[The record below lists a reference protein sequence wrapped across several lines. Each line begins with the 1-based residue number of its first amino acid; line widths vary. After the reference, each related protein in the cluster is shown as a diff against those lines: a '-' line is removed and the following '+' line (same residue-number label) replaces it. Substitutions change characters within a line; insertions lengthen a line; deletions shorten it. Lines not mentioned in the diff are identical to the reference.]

1 MKIQYLQEGYIKS
14 VDKMKGIAGKKYTAD
29 DIRKDTKKILLE
41 PVLKMLEDSV
51 FLHKCGNCVK
61 HFVHPDVGTYLL
73 TPHIIKFKYV
83 DVIDGAIHLI
93 CDAYYVIKH
102 FGSGDLF
109 WIRDD
114 DMINKYSIEE
124 INEYID
130 NECTGHML
138 QYFNENSLELPE
150 FVKKIHIEKIN
161 LWNKTPEYINING
174 GLPEKLT
181 LKLHSE
187 FYANKILS
195 ETKFNE
201 LINKVNSLFS
211 FCAKNVLIE
220 KIVPIFEEHKD
231 TLANDVAALLDGNN
245 SINSLLI
252 KSKLPPR
259 PRWSDLQVSDKYDKV
274 SLAGLTRK
282 DLHEYTID
290 VVVKVID
297 LHKYLTNNDI
307 EKSAVK
313 ESSAFWPIPEVDI
326 ITTADYSEIEQIK
339 CQLTEFIANIYN
351 DISYRETKGKELPDP
366 KSGFIEYLLAAY
378 DTTWTSDINP
388 YVVNMDFI
396 DGEYHKAYYT
406 PLRKY

>member
-14 VDKMKGIAGKKYTAD
+14 VDKMKDNAGKKHTAD
-29 DIRKDTKKILLE
+29 DIRKETKKLLLE
-41 PVLKMLEDSV
+41 PVLKMLEDSE
-51 FLHKCGNCVK
+51 FLRKCGNCVK
-61 HFVHPDVGTYLL
+61 HFVHPDAGTYRL
-73 TPHIIKFKYV
+73 TPSMLKFRYV
-83 DVIDGAIHLI
+83 DVIDGALNVI
-93 CDAYYVIKH
+93 CDAYYVVKH
-102 FGSGDLF
+102 FGNGDLF
-109 WIRDD
+109 LIDD
-114 DMINKYSIEE
+114 VVINTYSIEE

-130 NECTGHML
+130 KECTGHML
-138 QYFNENSLELPE
+138 QYFNESSLELPE

-187 FYANKILS
+187 FYDNKILN
-195 ETKFNE
+195 ETKFIE
-201 LINKVNSLFS
+201 VINKINSLFS

-220 KIVPIFEEHKD
+220 KIVPVFEEHKD
-231 TLANDVAALLDGNN
+231 ALASDVAALLDGNN
-245 SINSLLI
+245 AISSLLI
-252 KSKLPPR
+252 KSKLP

-307 EKSAVK
+307 ENSAVK

-351 DISYRETKGKELPDP
+351 DISYRETKGKYLPTP
-366 KSGFIEYLLAAY
+366 KSGFVEYLLAAY

-406 PLRKY
+406 PLEK

>member
-14 VDKMKGIAGKKYTAD
+14 VDKMKDNAGKKYTAD
-29 DIRKDTKKILLE
+29 DIRKETKKLLLE
-41 PVLKMLEDSV
+41 PVLKMLEDSE
-51 FLHKCGNCVK
+51 FLRKCGNCVK
-61 HFVHPDVGTYLL
+61 HFVHPDAGTYLL
-73 TPHIIKFKYV
+73 TPHIIKFRYV
-83 DVIDGAIHLI
+83 DVVDGAVHLI
-93 CDAYYVIKH
+93 CDAHYVVKH

-109 WIRDD
+109 WIDD
-114 DMINKYSIEE
+114 VMINKYSIEE

-130 NECTGHML
+130 NECTEHML
-138 QYFNENSLELPE
+138 QYFNESSLELPE
-150 FVKKIHIEKIN
+150 FVKRIHIEKIN

-181 LKLHSE
+181 VRLHSE
-187 FYANKILS
+187 FYDNKILS

-245 SINSLLI
+245 AISSLLI
-252 KSKLPPR
+252 KTKLPPR
-259 PRWSDLQVSDKYDKV
+259 WADLQVSDKFDKLSV
-274 SLAGLTRK
+274 AGLKRK

-307 EKSAVK
+307 ENSAVK

-366 KSGFIEYLLAAY
+366 KSGSIEYLLAAY

>member
-14 VDKMKGIAGKKYTAD
+14 VDKMKDNAGKKHTAD
-29 DIRKDTKKILLE
+29 DIRKETKKLLLE
-41 PVLKMLEDSV
+41 PVLKMLEDSE
-51 FLHKCGNCVK
+51 FLRKCGNCLK
-61 HFVHPDVGTYLL
+61 PFVHPDAGTYRL
-73 TPHIIKFKYV
+73 TPSMLKFRYV
-83 DVIDGAIHLI
+83 DVIDGALNVI
-93 CDAYYVIKH
+93 CDAYYVVKH
-102 FGSGDLF
+102 FGNGDLF
-109 WIRDD
+109 LIDD
-114 DMINKYSIEE
+114 VVINTYSIEE

-130 NECTGHML
+130 KECTGHML
-138 QYFNENSLELPE
+138 QYFNESSLELPE

-187 FYANKILS
+187 FYDNKILN
-195 ETKFNE
+195 ETKFIE
-201 LINKVNSLFS
+201 VINKINSLFS

-220 KIVPIFEEHKD
+220 KIVTVFEEHKD
-231 TLANDVAALLDGNN
+231 ALASDVAALLDGNN
-245 SINSLLI
+245 AISSLLI
-252 KSKLPPR
+252 KSKLP

-307 EKSAVK
+307 ENSAVK

-351 DISYRETKGKELPDP
+351 DISYRETKGKYLPTP
-366 KSGFIEYLLAAY
+366 KSGFVEYLLAAY

-406 PLRKY
+406 PLEK

>member
-1 MKIQYLQEGYIKS
+1 MKDI
-14 VDKMKGIAGKKYTAD
+14 VGKKYTAD

-51 FLHKCGNCVK
+51 FLRKCGNCVK
-61 HFVHPDVGTYLL
+61 HFVHPATRLYVIS
-73 TPHIIKFKYV
+73 PNVIKFRYV
-83 DVIDGAIHLI
+83 DVVDGALNVI
-93 CDAYYVIKH
+93 CDVYYSLQH
-102 FGSGDLF
+102 LDNGDLF
-109 WIRDD
+109 WIDD
-114 DMINKYSIEE
+114 VMINKYSIEE
-124 INEYID
+124 INDYID

-138 QYFNENSLELPE
+138 QYFNESSLELPE

-187 FYANKILS
+187 FYSNKILS

-245 SINSLLI
+245 AISSLLI
-252 KSKLPPR
+252 KTKLPPR
-259 PRWSDLQVSDKYDKV
+259 WADLQVSDKFDKL
-274 SLAGLTRK
+274 SIAGLKRK

-307 EKSAVK
+307 ENSAVK

-351 DISYRETKGKELPDP
+351 DISYRETKGKDLPDP
-366 KSGFIEYLLAAY
+366 KSGSIEYLLAAY

>member
-14 VDKMKGIAGKKYTAD
+14 VDKMKDIAGKKYTAD

-41 PVLKMLEDSV
+41 PVLKMLEDSR
-51 FLHKCGNCVK
+51 FLRKCGDCVK
-61 HFVHPDVGTYLL
+61 HFVHPDAGTYLL
-73 TPHIIKFKYV
+73 TPHIIKFRYV

-245 SINSLLI
+245 AISSLLI

-259 PRWSDLQVSDKYDKV
+259 WADLQVSDKFDKLSV
-274 SLAGLTRK
+274 AGLTRK

-290 VVVKVID
+290 AVVKVID

-307 EKSAVK
+307 ENSAVK

-326 ITTADYSEIEQIK
+326 ITTANYSEIEQIK

-351 DISYRETKGKELPDP
+351 DISYRETKGKDLPAP

>member
-14 VDKMKGIAGKKYTAD
+14 VDKMKDNAGKKHTAD
-29 DIRKDTKKILLE
+29 DIRKETKKILLE
-41 PVLKMLEDSV
+41 PVLKMLEDSE
-51 FLHKCGNCVK
+51 FLRKCGNCLK
-61 HFVHPDVGTYLL
+61 PFVHPDAGTYRL
-73 TPHIIKFKYV
+73 TPSMLKFRYV
-83 DVIDGAIHLI
+83 DVIDGALNVI
-93 CDAYYVIKH
+93 CDAYYVVKH

-109 WIRDD
+109 WIDD
-114 DMINKYSIEE
+114 VMINKYSIEE

-130 NECTGHML
+130 KECTGHML
-138 QYFNENSLELPE
+138 QYFNESSLELPE

-174 GLPEKLT
+174 GLPEKLAIR
-181 LKLHSE
+181 LQSE
-187 FYANKILS
+187 FYDNKILN
-195 ETKFNE
+195 ETKFIE
-201 LINKVNSLFS
+201 VINKINSLFS

-220 KIVPIFEEHKD
+220 KIVPVFEEHKD
-231 TLANDVAALLDGNN
+231 ALTSDVAALLDGDNAI
-245 SINSLLI
+245 SSLLI
-252 KSKLPPR
+252 KTKLP

-274 SLAGLTRK
+274 SIAGLTRK

-307 EKSAVK
+307 ENSAVK

-351 DISYRETKGKELPDP
+351 DISYRETKGKYLPTP
-366 KSGFIEYLLAAY
+366 KSGFVEYLLAAY

-406 PLRKY
+406 PLVK

>member
-14 VDKMKGIAGKKYTAD
+14 VDKMKDIAGKKYTAD
-29 DIRKDTKKILLE
+29 DIRKETKKILLE

-51 FLHKCGNCVK
+51 FLRKCGNCVK

-201 LINKVNSLFS
+201 LINKVNS
-211 FCAKNVLIE
+211 
-220 KIVPIFEEHKD
+220 
-231 TLANDVAALLDGNN
+231 
-245 SINSLLI
+245 
-252 KSKLPPR
+252 
-259 PRWSDLQVSDKYDKV
+259 
-274 SLAGLTRK
+274 
-282 DLHEYTID
+282 
-290 VVVKVID
+290 
-297 LHKYLTNNDI
+297 
-307 EKSAVK
+307 
-313 ESSAFWPIPEVDI
+313 
-326 ITTADYSEIEQIK
+326 
-339 CQLTEFIANIYN
+339 
-351 DISYRETKGKELPDP
+351 
-366 KSGFIEYLLAAY
+366 
-378 DTTWTSDINP
+378 
-388 YVVNMDFI
+388 
-396 DGEYHKAYYT
+396 
-406 PLRKY
+406 

>member
-14 VDKMKGIAGKKYTAD
+14 VDKMKDIAGKKYTAD

-41 PVLKMLEDSV
+41 PVLKMLEDSG
-51 FLHKCGNCVK
+51 FLRKCGNCVK
-61 HFVHPDVGTYLL
+61 HFVHPATRLYVIS
-73 TPHIIKFKYV
+73 PNVIKFRYV
-83 DVIDGAIHLI
+83 DVVDGALNVI
-93 CDAYYVIKH
+93 CDVYYSLQH
-102 FGSGDLF
+102 LDDNDLF
-109 WIRDD
+109 WIDD
-114 DMINKYSIEE
+114 VMINKYSIEE

-130 NECTGHML
+130 NECTEHML
-138 QYFNENSLELPE
+138 QYFNERSLELPE
-150 FVKKIHIEKIN
+150 FVKRIHIEKIN

-181 LKLHSE
+181 LKLNSE

-245 SINSLLI
+245 AISSLLI
-252 KSKLPPR
+252 KTKLP
-259 PRWSDLQVSDKYDKV
+259 PRWSDLQVSDKFDKL
-274 SLAGLTRK
+274 SIAGLKRK

-307 EKSAVK
+307 ENSAVK

-351 DISYRETKGKELPDP
+351 DISYRETKGKDLPDP
-366 KSGFIEYLLAAY
+366 KSGSIEYLLAAY

>member
-14 VDKMKGIAGKKYTAD
+14 VDKMKDNAGKKYTAD

-41 PVLKMLEDSV
+41 PVLKMLEDDG
-51 FLHKCGNCVK
+51 FLRKCGNCLK
-61 HFVHPDVGTYLL
+61 PFVHPDKGTYRL
-73 TPHIIKFKYV
+73 TPNMLKFRYV
-83 DVIDGAIHLI
+83 DVINGALNVI

-102 FGSGDLF
+102 FGNGDRF
-109 WIRDD
+109 WIDD
-114 DMINKYSIEE
+114 VVINTYSIEK
-124 INEYID
+124 INDYID

-181 LKLHSE
+181 IRLQSE
-187 FYANKILS
+187 FYDNKILN
-195 ETKFNE
+195 ETKFIE
-201 LINKVNSLFS
+201 VINKINSLFS
-211 FCAKNVLIE
+211 FCAKNVFIE
-220 KIVPIFEEHKD
+220 KIVPVFEEHKD
-231 TLANDVAALLDGNN
+231 TLANDVAALLDGDNAI
-245 SINSLLI
+245 SSLLI

-259 PRWSDLQVSDKYDKV
+259 WADLQVSDKFDKL
-274 SLAGLTRK
+274 SIAGLKRK

-290 VVVKVID
+290 VAVKVID

-307 EKSAVK
+307 ENSAVK

-351 DISYRETKGKELPDP
+351 DISYRETKGKDLPNP
-366 KSGFIEYLLAAY
+366 KSGSIEYLLAAY

>member
-14 VDKMKGIAGKKYTAD
+14 VDKMKERAGKKYTAD

-41 PVLKMLEDSV
+41 PVLKMLEDSG
-51 FLHKCGNCVK
+51 FLRKCGNCVK
-61 HFVHPDVGTYLL
+61 HFVHPATRLYVIS
-73 TPHIIKFKYV
+73 PNVIKFRYV
-83 DVIDGAIHLI
+83 DVVDGALNVI
-93 CDAYYVIKH
+93 CDAYYSLQH
-102 FGSGDLF
+102 LDNNDLF
-109 WIRDD
+109 WIDD
-114 DMINKYSIEE
+114 VMINKYSIEE
-124 INEYID
+124 INDYID

-138 QYFNENSLELPE
+138 QYFNESSLELPE
-150 FVKKIHIEKIN
+150 FVKRIHIEKIN

-181 LKLHSE
+181 LKLNSE

-220 KIVPIFEEHKD
+220 KIIPVFEEHKD
-231 TLANDVAALLDGNN
+231 ALASDVAALLDGDNA
-245 SINSLLI
+245 INSLLI
-252 KSKLPPR
+252 KTKLPPR
-259 PRWSDLQVSDKYDKV
+259 WADLQVSDKYDKV
-274 SLAGLTRK
+274 SLAGLKRK

-307 EKSAVK
+307 ENSAVK

-351 DISYRETKGKELPDP
+351 DISYRETKGKYLPTP
-366 KSGFIEYLLAAY
+366 KSGFVEYLLAAY

-406 PLRKY
+406 PLVK

>member
-14 VDKMKGIAGKKYTAD
+14 VDKMKDIAGKKYTAD
-29 DIRKDTKKILLE
+29 DIRKETKKILLE
-41 PVLKMLEDSV
+41 PVLKMLEDSG
-51 FLHKCGNCVK
+51 FLRKCGNCVK
-61 HFVHPDVGTYLL
+61 HFVHPATRLYVIS
-73 TPHIIKFKYV
+73 PNVIKFRYV
-83 DVIDGAIHLI
+83 DVVDGALNVI
-93 CDAYYVIKH
+93 CDAYYSLQH
-102 FGSGDLF
+102 LDNNDLF
-109 WIRDD
+109 WIDD
-114 DMINKYSIEE
+114 VMINKYSIEE
-124 INEYID
+124 INDYID

-138 QYFNENSLELPE
+138 QYFNESSLELPE
-150 FVKKIHIEKIN
+150 FVKRIHIEKIN

-181 LKLHSE
+181 LKLNSE

-220 KIVPIFEEHKD
+220 KIVPMFEEHKD

-245 SINSLLI
+245 AINSLLI

-259 PRWSDLQVSDKYDKV
+259 WADLQVSDKFDKL
-274 SLAGLTRK
+274 SIAGLKRK

-307 EKSAVK
+307 ENSAVK

-339 CQLTEFIANIYN
+339 CQLAEFIANIYN
-351 DISYRETKGKELPDP
+351 DISYRETKGKYLPTP
-366 KSGFIEYLLAAY
+366 KSGFVEYLLAAY
-378 DTTWTSDINP
+378 NTTWTSDINP
-388 YVVNMDFI
+388 YVINMDFI

-406 PLRKY
+406 PLVK

>member
-14 VDKMKGIAGKKYTAD
+14 VDKMKDIAGKKYTAD

-41 PVLKMLEDSV
+41 PVLKMLEDSG
-51 FLHKCGNCVK
+51 FLRKCGNCVK
-61 HFVHPDVGTYLL
+61 HFVHPATRLYVIS
-73 TPHIIKFKYV
+73 PNVIKFRYV
-83 DVIDGAIHLI
+83 DVVDGALNVI
-93 CDAYYVIKH
+93 CDAYYSLQH
-102 FGSGDLF
+102 LDNNDLF
-109 WIRDD
+109 WIDD
-114 DMINKYSIEE
+114 VMINKYSIEE
-124 INEYID
+124 INDYID

-138 QYFNENSLELPE
+138 QYFNESSLELPE
-150 FVKKIHIEKIN
+150 FVKRIHIEKIN

-181 LKLHSE
+181 LKLNSE

-220 KIVPIFEEHKD
+220 KIIPVFEEHKD
-231 TLANDVAALLDGNN
+231 ALASDVAALLDGDNA
-245 SINSLLI
+245 INSLLI
-252 KSKLPPR
+252 KTKLPPR
-259 PRWSDLQVSDKYDKV
+259 WADLQVSDKYDKV
-274 SLAGLTRK
+274 SLAGLKRK

-297 LHKYLTNNDI
+297 LHKYLANNDI
-307 EKSAVK
+307 ENSAVK
-313 ESSAFWPIPEVDI
+313 ESSAFWPVPEVDI
-326 ITTADYSEIEQIK
+326 ITTADYTKIEQIK

-351 DISYRETKGKELPDP
+351 DISYRETKGKDLPAP

>member
-14 VDKMKGIAGKKYTAD
+14 VDKMKDIAGKKYTAD

-51 FLHKCGNCVK
+51 FLRKCGNCVK
-61 HFVHPDVGTYLL
+61 HFVHPATRLYVIS
-73 TPHIIKFKYV
+73 PNVIKFRYV
-83 DVIDGAIHLI
+83 DVVDGALNVI
-93 CDAYYVIKH
+93 CDVYYSLQH
-102 FGSGDLF
+102 LDNNDLF
-109 WIRDD
+109 WIDD
-114 DMINKYSIEE
+114 VMINKYSIEE
-124 INEYID
+124 INDYID

-138 QYFNENSLELPE
+138 QYFNESSLELPE
-150 FVKKIHIEKIN
+150 FVKRIHIEKIN

-181 LKLHSE
+181 LKLNSE

-220 KIVPIFEEHKD
+220 KIIPVFEEHKD
-231 TLANDVAALLDGNN
+231 ALASDVAALLDGDNA
-245 SINSLLI
+245 ITSLLI
-252 KSKLPPR
+252 KTKLPPR
-259 PRWSDLQVSDKYDKV
+259 WADLQVSDKFDKL
-274 SLAGLTRK
+274 SIAGLKRK

-307 EKSAVK
+307 ENSAVK

-351 DISYRETKGKELPDP
+351 DISYRETKGKDLPAP

>member
-14 VDKMKGIAGKKYTAD
+14 VDKMKDIAGKKYTAD

-51 FLHKCGNCVK
+51 FLRKCGNCVK

-187 FYANKILS
+187 FYSNKILS

-245 SINSLLI
+245 SISSLLI

-259 PRWSDLQVSDKYDKV
+259 WADLQVSDKFDKL
-274 SLAGLTRK
+274 SIAGLTRK

-290 VVVKVID
+290 AVVKVID

>member
-1 MKIQYLQEGYIKS
+1 MK
-14 VDKMKGIAGKKYTAD
+14 DIAGKKYTAD
-29 DIRKDTKKILLE
+29 DIRKETKKILLE
-41 PVLKMLEDSV
+41 PVLKMLEDSG
-51 FLHKCGNCVK
+51 FLRKCGNCVK
-61 HFVHPDVGTYLL
+61 HFVHPATRLYVIS
-73 TPHIIKFKYV
+73 PNVIKFRYV
-83 DVIDGAIHLI
+83 DVVDGALNVI
-93 CDAYYVIKH
+93 CDAYYSLQH
-102 FGSGDLF
+102 LDNNDLF
-109 WIRDD
+109 WIDD
-114 DMINKYSIEE
+114 VMINKYSIEE
-124 INEYID
+124 INDYID

-150 FVKKIHIEKIN
+150 FVKRIHIEKIN

-181 LKLHSE
+181 LKLNSE

-220 KIVPIFEEHKD
+220 KIIPVFEEHKD
-231 TLANDVAALLDGNN
+231 ALASDVAALLDGDNAI
-245 SINSLLI
+245 SSLLI
-252 KSKLPPR
+252 KTKLPPR
-259 PRWSDLQVSDKYDKV
+259 WADLQVSDKYDKA

-297 LHKYLTNNDI
+297 LHKYLANNDI
-307 EKSAVK
+307 ENSAVK

-351 DISYRETKGKELPDP
+351 DISYRETKGKDLPAP

>member
-14 VDKMKGIAGKKYTAD
+14 VDKMKDIAGKKYTAD

-41 PVLKMLEDSV
+41 PVLKMLEDSE
-51 FLHKCGNCVK
+51 FLRKCGNCVK
-61 HFVHPDVGTYLL
+61 HFVHPATRLYVIS
-73 TPHIIKFKYV
+73 PNVIKFRYV
-83 DVIDGAIHLI
+83 DVADGALNVI
-93 CDAYYVIKH
+93 CDVYYSLQH
-102 FGSGDLF
+102 LDNNDLF
-109 WIRDD
+109 WIDD
-114 DMINKYSIEE
+114 VMINKYSIEE

-181 LKLHSE
+181 LKLNSE

-245 SINSLLI
+245 AISSLLI
-252 KSKLPPR
+252 KTKLPPR
-259 PRWSDLQVSDKYDKV
+259 WADLQVSDKFDKL
-274 SLAGLTRK
+274 SIAGLKRK

-307 EKSAVK
+307 ETSAVK

-326 ITTADYSEIEQIK
+326 ITTANYSEIEQIK

-351 DISYRETKGKELPDP
+351 DISYRETKGKDLPDP
-366 KSGFIEYLLAAY
+366 KSGSIEYLLAAY

>member
-1 MKIQYLQEGYIKS
+1 MK
-14 VDKMKGIAGKKYTAD
+14 DIAGKKYTAD

-41 PVLKMLEDSV
+41 PVLKMLEDSG
-51 FLHKCGNCVK
+51 FLRKCGNCVK
-61 HFVHPDVGTYLL
+61 HFVHPATRLYVIS
-73 TPHIIKFKYV
+73 PNVIKFRYV
-83 DVIDGAIHLI
+83 DVVDGALNVI
-93 CDAYYVIKH
+93 CDAYYSLQH
-102 FGSGDLF
+102 LDNNDLF
-109 WIRDD
+109 WIDD
-114 DMINKYSIEE
+114 VMINKYSIEE
-124 INEYID
+124 INDYID

-138 QYFNENSLELPE
+138 QYFNESSLELPE
-150 FVKKIHIEKIN
+150 FVKRIHIEKIN

-181 LKLHSE
+181 LKLNSE

-220 KIVPIFEEHKD
+220 KIIPVFEEHKD
-231 TLANDVAALLDGNN
+231 ALASDVAALLDGDNA
-245 SINSLLI
+245 INSLLI
-252 KSKLPPR
+252 KTKLPPR
-259 PRWSDLQVSDKYDKV
+259 WADLQVSDKYDKV
-274 SLAGLTRK
+274 SLAGLKRK

-307 EKSAVK
+307 ENSAVK

-351 DISYRETKGKELPDP
+351 DISYRETKGKDLPAP

>member
-14 VDKMKGIAGKKYTAD
+14 VDKMKDIAGKKYTAD
-29 DIRKDTKKILLE
+29 DIRKETKKILLE
-41 PVLKMLEDSV
+41 PVLKMLEDSE
-51 FLHKCGNCVK
+51 FLRKCGNCVK

-73 TPHIIKFKYV
+73 TPHTIKFKYV
-83 DVIDGAIHLI
+83 DVVDGALHVI

-181 LKLHSE
+181 LKLNSE

-245 SINSLLI
+245 AISSLLI

-259 PRWSDLQVSDKYDKV
+259 WADLQVSDKFDKLSV
-274 SLAGLTRK
+274 AGLKRK

-290 VVVKVID
+290 AVVKVID

-351 DISYRETKGKELPDP
+351 DISYRETKGKDLPDP
-366 KSGFIEYLLAAY
+366 KSGSIEYLLAAY

>member
-14 VDKMKGIAGKKYTAD
+14 VDKMKDIAGKKYTAD
-29 DIRKDTKKILLE
+29 DIRKETKKILLE

-51 FLHKCGNCVK
+51 FLRKCGNCVK
-61 HFVHPDVGTYLL
+61 HFVHPATRLYVIS
-73 TPHIIKFKYV
+73 PNVIKFRYV
-83 DVIDGAIHLI
+83 DVVDGALNVI
-93 CDAYYVIKH
+93 CDVYYSLQH
-102 FGSGDLF
+102 LDNGDLF
-109 WIRDD
+109 WIDD
-114 DMINKYSIEE
+114 VMINKYSIEE
-124 INEYID
+124 INDYID

-138 QYFNENSLELPE
+138 QYFNESSLELPE

-181 LKLHSE
+181 LKLNSE
-187 FYANKILS
+187 FYDNKMLS

-245 SINSLLI
+245 AISSLLI
-252 KSKLPPR
+252 KTKLPPR
-259 PRWSDLQVSDKYDKV
+259 WADLQVSDKFDKL
-274 SLAGLTRK
+274 SIAGLKRK

-307 EKSAVK
+307 ENSAVK

-351 DISYRETKGKELPDP
+351 DISYRETKGKDLPDP
-366 KSGFIEYLLAAY
+366 KSGSIEYLLAAY

>member
-14 VDKMKGIAGKKYTAD
+14 VDKMKDIAGKKYTAD

-41 PVLKMLEDSV
+41 PVLKMLEDSG
-51 FLHKCGNCVK
+51 FLRKCGNCVK
-61 HFVHPDVGTYLL
+61 HFVHPATRLYVIS
-73 TPHIIKFKYV
+73 PNVIKFRYV
-83 DVIDGAIHLI
+83 DVVDGALNVI
-93 CDAYYVIKH
+93 CDAYYSLQH
-102 FGSGDLF
+102 LDNNDLF
-109 WIRDD
+109 WIDD
-114 DMINKYSIEE
+114 VMINKYSIEE
-124 INEYID
+124 INDYID

-138 QYFNENSLELPE
+138 QYFNESSLELPE
-150 FVKKIHIEKIN
+150 FVKRIHIEKIN

-181 LKLHSE
+181 LKLNSE

-220 KIVPIFEEHKD
+220 KIIPVFEEHKD
-231 TLANDVAALLDGNN
+231 ALASDVAALLDGDNA
-245 SINSLLI
+245 INSLLI
-252 KSKLPPR
+252 KTKLPPR
-259 PRWSDLQVSDKYDKV
+259 WADLQVSDKYDKV

-307 EKSAVK
+307 ENSAVK

-351 DISYRETKGKELPDP
+351 DISYRETKGKYLPTP
-366 KSGFIEYLLAAY
+366 KSGFVEYPLAAY
-378 DTTWTSDINP
+378 NTTWTSDINP

-406 PLRKY
+406 PLVK

>member
-14 VDKMKGIAGKKYTAD
+14 VDKMKDNAGKKYTAD

-41 PVLKMLEDSV
+41 PVLKMLEDSG
-51 FLHKCGNCVK
+51 FLRKCGNCVK
-61 HFVHPDVGTYLL
+61 HFVHPATRLYVIS
-73 TPHIIKFKYV
+73 PNVIKFRYD
-83 DVIDGAIHLI
+83 DVVDGALNVI
-93 CDAYYVIKH
+93 CDVYYSLQH
-102 FGSGDLF
+102 LDNNDLF
-109 WIRDD
+109 WIDD
-114 DMINKYSIEE
+114 VMINKYSIEE
-124 INEYID
+124 INDYID

-138 QYFNENSLELPE
+138 QYFNESSLELPE
-150 FVKKIHIEKIN
+150 FVKRIHIEKIN

-181 LKLHSE
+181 LKLNSE

-211 FCAKNVLIE
+211 VCAKNVLIE
-220 KIVPIFEEHKD
+220 KIIPVFEEHKD
-231 TLANDVAALLDGNN
+231 ALASDVAALLDGDNA
-245 SINSLLI
+245 INSLLI
-252 KSKLPPR
+252 KTKLPPR
-259 PRWSDLQVSDKYDKV
+259 WADLQVSDKYDKL
-274 SLAGLTRK
+274 SLGGRKRK

-307 EKSAVK
+307 ENSAVK

-326 ITTADYSEIEQIK
+326 ITTANYSEIEQIK

-351 DISYRETKGKELPDP
+351 DISYRETKGKYLPTP
-366 KSGFIEYLLAAY
+366 KSGFVEYLLAAY

>member
-14 VDKMKGIAGKKYTAD
+14 VDKMKDIAGKKYTAD

-41 PVLKMLEDSV
+41 PVLKMLEDSG
-51 FLHKCGNCVK
+51 FLRKCGDCVK
-61 HFVHPDVGTYLL
+61 HFVHPDAGTYLL
-73 TPHIIKFKYV
+73 TPHIIKFRYV
-83 DVIDGAIHLI
+83 DVVDGAVHLI
-93 CDAYYVIKH
+93 CDAYYVVKH

-220 KIVPIFEEHKD
+220 KIVPVFEEHKAA
-231 TLANDVAALLDGNN
+231 LANDVAALLDGNN
-245 SINSLLI
+245 AISSLLI

-259 PRWSDLQVSDKYDKV
+259 WADLQVSDKFDKL
-274 SLAGLTRK
+274 SIAGLTRK

-290 VVVKVID
+290 VVVKMID
-297 LHKYLTNNDI
+297 LHKYLTSNDI
-307 EKSAVK
+307 EESMIK
-313 ESSAFWPIPEVDI
+313 ESSAFWAITDVNI

-351 DISYRETKGKELPDP
+351 DISYRETKGKYLPTP
-366 KSGFIEYLLAAY
+366 KSGFVEYLLAAY
-378 DTTWTSDINP
+378 NTTWTSDINP

>member
-14 VDKMKGIAGKKYTAD
+14 VDKMKERAGKKYTAD
-29 DIRKDTKKILLE
+29 DIRKNTKKILLE

-245 SINSLLI
+245 AISSLLI

-259 PRWSDLQVSDKYDKV
+259 PRWSDLQVSDKFDKL
-274 SLAGLTRK
+274 SIAGLTRK

-339 CQLTEFIANIYN
+339 YQLTEFIANIYN

>member
-41 PVLKMLEDSV
+41 PVLKMLEDSR
-51 FLHKCGNCVK
+51 FLRKCGDCVK
-61 HFVHPDVGTYLL
+61 HFVHPDAGTYLL
-73 TPHIIKFKYV
+73 TPHIIKFRYV
-83 DVIDGAIHLI
+83 DVVDGAVHLI

-245 SINSLLI
+245 AISSLLI
-252 KSKLPPR
+252 KTKLPPR
-259 PRWSDLQVSDKYDKV
+259 WADLQVSDKFDKL
-274 SLAGLTRK
+274 SIAGLKRT

-290 VVVKVID
+290 AVVKVID
-297 LHKYLTNNDI
+297 LHRYLTNNDI
-307 EKSAVK
+307 ENSAVK

>member
-14 VDKMKGIAGKKYTAD
+14 VDKMKDIAGKKYTAD
-29 DIRKDTKKILLE
+29 DIRKETKKLLLE

-61 HFVHPDVGTYLL
+61 HFVHPDAGTYLL
-73 TPHIIKFKYV
+73 TPHIIKFRYV
-83 DVIDGAIHLI
+83 DVVDGALHLI

-150 FVKKIHIEKIN
+150 FVKRIHIEKIN

-245 SINSLLI
+245 SISSLLI

-259 PRWSDLQVSDKYDKV
+259 WADLQVSDKFDKLSV
-274 SLAGLTRK
+274 AGLKRK

-290 VVVKVID
+290 AVVKVID

-351 DISYRETKGKELPDP
+351 DISYRETKGKDLPAP

>member
-14 VDKMKGIAGKKYTAD
+14 VDKMKDIAGKKHTAD

-51 FLHKCGNCVK
+51 FLRKCGNCVK

-73 TPHIIKFKYV
+73 TPHTIKFKYV
-83 DVIDGAIHLI
+83 DVIDGALNVI

-245 SINSLLI
+245 SISSLLI
-252 KSKLPPR
+252 KTKLPPR
-259 PRWSDLQVSDKYDKV
+259 WADLQVSDKFDKL
-274 SLAGLTRK
+274 SIAGLKRK

-290 VVVKVID
+290 AVVKVID

-326 ITTADYSEIEQIK
+326 ITTADYSEIEQII

-366 KSGFIEYLLAAY
+366 KSGVIEYLLAAY

>member
-14 VDKMKGIAGKKYTAD
+14 VDKMKDNAGKKYTAD

-41 PVLKMLEDSV
+41 PVLKMLEDSG

-61 HFVHPDVGTYLL
+61 HFVHPATSMYVIS
-73 TPHIIKFKYV
+73 PQVIRFSYV
-83 DVIDGAIHLI
+83 DVVDGAINVI
-93 CDAYYVIKH
+93 CDVYYSLNH
-102 FGSGDLF
+102 LDNGDLF
-109 WIRDD
+109 WIDD
-114 DMINKYSIEE
+114 VVINKYSVKE
-124 INEYID
+124 ISDYID

-138 QYFNENSLELPE
+138 QHFNESSLELPE
-150 FVKKIHIEKIN
+150 FVKRIHIEKIN

-181 LKLHSE
+181 IRLQSE
-187 FYANKILS
+187 FYDNKILN
-195 ETKFNE
+195 ETKFIE
-201 LINKVNSLFS
+201 VINKINSLFS

-220 KIVPIFEEHKD
+220 KIIPVFEEHKD
-231 TLANDVAALLDGNN
+231 ALASDVAALLDGDNA
-245 SINSLLI
+245 INSLLI
-252 KSKLPPR
+252 KTKLPPR
-259 PRWSDLQVSDKYDKV
+259 WADLQVSDKYDKV
-274 SLAGLTRK
+274 SLAGLKRK

-307 EKSAVK
+307 ENSAVK
-313 ESSAFWPIPEVDI
+313 ESSAFWPIPEVYI
-326 ITTADYSEIEQIK
+326 ITTANYSEIEQIK

-366 KSGFIEYLLAAY
+366 KSGSIEYLLAAY

>member
-14 VDKMKGIAGKKYTAD
+14 VDKMKDIAGKKYTAD
-29 DIRKDTKKILLE
+29 DIRKETKKILLE

-51 FLHKCGNCVK
+51 FLRKCGNCVK
-61 HFVHPDVGTYLL
+61 HFVHPATRLYVIS
-73 TPHIIKFKYV
+73 PNVIKFRYV
-83 DVIDGAIHLI
+83 DVVDGALNVI
-93 CDAYYVIKH
+93 CDAYYSLQH
-102 FGSGDLF
+102 LDNNDLF
-109 WIRDD
+109 WIDD
-114 DMINKYSIEE
+114 VMINKYSIEE
-124 INEYID
+124 INDYID

-138 QYFNENSLELPE
+138 QYFNESSLELPE
-150 FVKKIHIEKIN
+150 FVKRIHIEKIN

-181 LKLHSE
+181 LKLNSE

-220 KIVPIFEEHKD
+220 KIIPVFEEHKD
-231 TLANDVAALLDGNN
+231 ALASDVAALLDGDNAI
-245 SINSLLI
+245 SSLLI
-252 KSKLPPR
+252 KSKLP
-259 PRWSDLQVSDKYDKV
+259 PRWSDLQVSDKYDKA

-297 LHKYLTNNDI
+297 LHKYLANNDI
-307 EKSAVK
+307 ENSAVK

-339 CQLTEFIANIYN
+339 CQLAEFIANIYN
-351 DISYRETKGKELPDP
+351 DISYRETKGKDLPAP

>member
-14 VDKMKGIAGKKYTAD
+14 VDKMKDIAGKKYTAD
-29 DIRKDTKKILLE
+29 DIRKETKKILLE
-41 PVLKMLEDSV
+41 PVLKMLEDSR
-51 FLHKCGNCVK
+51 FLRKCGDCVK
-61 HFVHPDVGTYLL
+61 HFVHPDAGTYLL
-73 TPHIIKFKYV
+73 TPHIIKFRYV
-83 DVIDGAIHLI
+83 DVVDGAAHLI
-93 CDAYYVIKH
+93 CDAYYVVKH

-109 WIRDD
+109 WIDD
-114 DMINKYSIEE
+114 VMINKYSIEE

-130 NECTGHML
+130 NECTEHML

-181 LKLHSE
+181 LKLNSE

-245 SINSLLI
+245 AISSLLI

-259 PRWSDLQVSDKYDKV
+259 WADLQVSDKFDKL
-274 SLAGLTRK
+274 SIAGLKRK

-307 EKSAVK
+307 ENSAVK

-351 DISYRETKGKELPDP
+351 DISYRETKGKDLPDP
-366 KSGFIEYLLAAY
+366 KSGSIEYLLAAY

>member
-14 VDKMKGIAGKKYTAD
+14 VDKMKDIAGKKYTAD

-41 PVLKMLEDSV
+41 PVLKMLEDDG
-51 FLHKCGNCVK
+51 FLRKCGNCVK
-61 HFVHPDVGTYLL
+61 HFVHPATSM
-73 TPHIIKFKYV
+73 YV
-83 DVIDGAIHLI
+83 ISPQVIRFSYADAVDGAINVI
-93 CDAYYVIKH
+93 CDAYYSLQH
-102 FGSGDLF
+102 LDNGDLF
-109 WIRDD
+109 WIDD
-114 DMINKYSIEE
+114 VVMRRYSIEE
-124 INEYID
+124 ISDYID
-130 NECTGHML
+130 KECTGHML
-138 QYFNENSLELPE
+138 QYFNESSLELPE

-181 LKLHSE
+181 VRLRSE
-187 FYANKILS
+187 FYDNKMLS

-201 LINKVNSLFS
+201 LINNVNSLFS

-220 KIVPIFEEHKD
+220 KIVPVFEEHKD
-231 TLANDVAALLDGNN
+231 ALASDVAALLDGDNAI
-245 SINSLLI
+245 SSLLI

-259 PRWSDLQVSDKYDKV
+259 WSDLQVSDKFDKLSV
-274 SLAGLTRK
+274 AGLKRK

-313 ESSAFWPIPEVDI
+313 ESSAFWAIPDVDI
-326 ITTADYSEIEQIK
+326 ITTANYSEIEQIK
-339 CQLTEFIANIYN
+339 CQLAEFIANIYN
-351 DISYRETKGKELPDP
+351 DISYRETKGKDLPDP
-366 KSGFIEYLLAAY
+366 KSGSIEYLLAAY
-378 DTTWTSDINP
+378 DTAWTSDIKP
-388 YVVNMDFI
+388 YVVNIDFI

-406 PLRKY
+406 PLVK

>member
-14 VDKMKGIAGKKYTAD
+14 VDKMKDNAGKKYTAD
-29 DIRKDTKKILLE
+29 DIRKETKKILLE
-41 PVLKMLEDSV
+41 PVLKMLDDSE
-51 FLHKCGNCVK
+51 FLRKCGNCVK
-61 HFVHPDVGTYLL
+61 HFVHPATSMYVIS
-73 TPHIIKFKYV
+73 PQVIRFSYV
-83 DVIDGAIHLI
+83 DVVDGAINVI
-93 CDAYYVIKH
+93 CDVYYSLNH
-102 FGSGDLF
+102 LDNGDLF
-109 WIRDD
+109 WIDD
-114 DMINKYSIEE
+114 VVINKYSVKE
-124 INEYID
+124 ISDYID
-130 NECTGHML
+130 KECTGHML
-138 QYFNENSLELPE
+138 QYFNESSLELPE
-150 FVKKIHIEKIN
+150 FVKRIHIEKIN

-181 LKLHSE
+181 VRLNSE

-245 SINSLLI
+245 AISSLLI
-252 KSKLPPR
+252 KTKLPPR
-259 PRWSDLQVSDKYDKV
+259 WADLQVSDKYDKV
-274 SLAGLTRK
+274 SLAGLKRK

-307 EKSAVK
+307 EESTIKV
-313 ESSAFWPIPEVDI
+313 SSAFWAIPDVNI

-351 DISYRETKGKELPDP
+351 NISYRETKGKYLPTP
-366 KSGFIEYLLAAY
+366 KSGFVEYLLAAY